1 MTTSGSTK
9 LRAFRGIADGQHG
22 RTAGGVNDRHERPKT
37 TLAAAPS
44 PADLGLPDLCPRR
57 REGGAGFGRAGASF
71 LDFRRTQAH
80 STAMRKRVRIALAV
94 WLVAIAGVVAW
105 QALRPLEREPVYQ
118 GKRLRTWLSEYLW
131 ASARRDGRTQ
141 DLAAGAVLQ
150 IGTNAVPI
158 LLNMLCKE
166 DSALVSKLVDFWDFH
181 IGRRY
186 VLSWVT
192 NPAWYRNRAQIQNRE
207 AVARRRGFAPGP
219 GGLPD

>member
-1 MTTSGSTK
+1 
-9 LRAFRGIADGQHG
+9 
-22 RTAGGVNDRHERPKT
+22 
-37 TLAAAPS
+37 
-44 PADLGLPDLCPRR
+44 
-57 REGGAGFGRAGASF
+57 
-71 LDFRRTQAH
+71 
-80 STAMRKRVRIALAV
+80 MRKRVRIALAV